1 MKTIDDDLDDGN
13 AEFEDK
19 SFVVSSTSWGESGIE
34 DDYRALK
41 KYKELLESLS
51 NAGTVCAYL
60 LIFALCTLS
69 VWIVYSTDFE
79 KVIFY
84 DGSEATCILD
94 SKTGVITNV
103 Q

>member
-1 MKTIDDDLDDGN
+1 MKNIDDDLDDST

-19 SFVVSSTSWGESGIE
+19 SFVVSSTSWGDSGIE
-34 DDYRALK
+34 DDYRALR

-51 NAGTVCAYL
+51 NAGTVCAYV

>member
-1 MKTIDDDLDDGN
+1 MKNIDDDLDDST

-19 SFVVSSTSWGESGIE
+19 SFVVSSTSWGDSGIE
-34 DDYRALK
+34 DDYRALR

-69 VWIVYSTDFE
+69 VWIVYSTDFDKE
-79 KVIFY
+79 
-84 DGSEATCILD
+84 
-94 SKTGVITNV
+94 NV
-103 Q
+103 TVTSPLPRTAFSSSRNIC

>member
-1 MKTIDDDLDDGN
+1 MKNIDDDLDDGN

-19 SFVVSSTSWGESGIE
+19 IFVVSSTSWGESGIE

-51 NAGTVCAYL
+51 NAGAICAYV
-60 LIFALCTLS
+60 LIFALCALS
-69 VWIVYSTDFE
+69 AWIVYSTDFE

>member
-1 MKTIDDDLDDGN
+1 MTSPLLYDRIYSVEPGKSAMLLGLVLPMPHDPENRRKFID
-13 AEFEDK
+13 F
-19 SFVVSSTSWGESGIE
+19 I
-34 DDYRALK
+34 
-41 KYKELLESLS
+41 
-51 NAGTVCAYL
+51 GTA
-60 LIFALCTLS
+60 
-69 VWIVYSTDFE
+69 VYSTDFE